1 MRISDWS
8 SDVCSSDLN
17 GEAAE
22 AAREA
27 IARNPRNA
35 GFHGNLAVALK
46 RLGRNLEAVDAFVA
60 ALALNPTAIHLH
72 KEIGD
77 LCMQAKSFEPAIE
90 HYQAYMAQAADDPEL
105 HVVWN
110 NQIGRAPCR
119 ERVCQ
124 DESSSVVAVS

>member
-8 SDVCSSDLN
+8 SDVCSSDL
-17 GEAAE
+17 
-22 AAREA
+22 
-27 IARNPRNA
+27 
-35 GFHGNLAVALK
+35 
-46 RLGRNLEAVDAFVA
+46 
-60 ALALNPTAIHLH
+60 LALNPTAIHLH

-110 NQIGRAPCR
+110 NLACAFEKRGRYQEADELYNKALAALHDDPDYLDNVGLMCRTIGRFEDA
-119 ERVCQ
+119 EG
-124 DESSSVVAVS
+124 